1 MKEIPLTKVAVVY
14 HSGYGHTHEQ
24 AKSVAAG
31 AASVPGVAADL
42 VRIEGT
48 GQDFAP
54 VLAKLEKADAIV
66 FGSPT
71 YMGSASAAF
80 KAFAEASSKPWMEQK
95 WRNKIAS
102 GFTNSGSQSG
112 DKESTLVQMFV
123 LAAQHGM
130 IWVSLGLM
138 PGNNSTKGSVEDFNR
153 LGASIGATAQSPVD
167 AGPDVGP
174 LPSDRRTAEH
184 LGRRVAEAARQW
196 NSALVDA

>member
-1 MKEIPLTKVAVVY
+1 MTKIAIVY

-24 AKSVAAG
+24 AKAVAAG
-31 AASVPGVAADL
+31 ADSVTGVQAEL
-42 VRIEGT
+42 LRIEGPT
-48 GQDFAP
+48 QDFAP
-54 VLAKLEKADAIV
+54 LLAKTGQADAII
-66 FGSPT
+66 FGTPT

-80 KAFAEASSKPWMEQK
+80 KAFAEASSKLWMDKK
-95 WRNKIAS
+95 WRNKIAA

-112 DKESTLVQMFV
+112 DKENTLIQLFT

-167 AGPDVGP
+167 AGPEAGP
-174 LPSDRRTAEH
+174 STSDKKTAEH
-184 LGRRVAEAARQW
+184 LGRRVAEAAKQW
-196 NSALVDA
+196 NAALVDA

>member
-1 MKEIPLTKVAVVY
+1 MTTVAVVY

-24 AKSVAAG
+24 AKAVAAG
-31 AASVPGVAADL
+31 AASVKGVEVEML
-42 VRIEGT
+42 RIESP

-54 VLAKLEKADAIV
+54 FLAKLEKADAIV

-71 YMGSASAAF
+71 YMGAASAAF
-80 KAFAEASSKPWMEQK
+80 KAFAEASSKAWMEQK
-95 WRNKIAS
+95 WRNKIAA

-112 DKESTLVQMFV
+112 DKEATLMQLFV

-130 IWVSLGLM
+130 IWVSLGLP

-153 LGASIGATAQSPVD
+153 LGASIGAAAQSPVD

-174 LPSDRRTAEH
+174 TASDKKTAEH

-196 NSALVDA
+196 NAAPADA

>member
-1 MKEIPLTKVAVVY
+1 MTSIAIVY

-24 AKSVAAG
+24 AKAVAAG
-31 AASVPGVAADL
+31 AASVRGAEAEL
-42 VRIEGT
+42 LRIESA

-54 VLAKLEKADAIV
+54 LLARLEKADAIV

-80 KAFAEASSKPWMEQK
+80 KAFAEASSKPWMTQK
-95 WRNKIAS
+95 WRNKIAA
-102 GFTNSGSQSG
+102 GFTNSGSQGG
-112 DKESTLVQMFV
+112 DKESTLLQLVV

-153 LGASIGATAQSPVD
+153 LGASIGAAAQSPVD
-167 AGPDVGP
+167 AGPELGP
-174 LPSDRRTAEH
+174 SASDKKTAEH
-184 LGRRVAEAARQW
+184 LGRRVAEAAVQW
-196 NSALVDA
+196 NAARIDA